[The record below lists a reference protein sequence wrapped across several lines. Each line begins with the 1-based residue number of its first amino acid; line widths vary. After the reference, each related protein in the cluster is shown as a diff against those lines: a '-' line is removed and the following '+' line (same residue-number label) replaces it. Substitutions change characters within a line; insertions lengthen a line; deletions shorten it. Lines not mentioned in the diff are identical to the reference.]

1 MFVGTRGSLLKLWA
15 RPLAVISALFLCA
28 SALSARAGAL
38 EPLSQ
43 DDVRY
48 YRAAF
53 AATDRGDFDAAKAAF
68 ANIHDRELGGRLA
81 FARIM
86 HPTAYAA
93 SYQDLTAWLKAYGD
107 EAGADRIYAL
117 ALKRKPAGK
126 RVAPPPVPALFVA
139 GEKDPPPAD
148 KGRAAR
154 EAYYSGDVQKAL
166 TLAVAGGERWIAG
179 LASFR
184 LGDSA
189 KAEAYFQQVADDEHE
204 DEWLRAAGAFWAARA
219 ASQGGHERQAR
230 TLLIQAAHAP
240 HTFYGM
246 IAARQLALSGVAV
259 ADEVEDP
266 IASLITRAS
275 YAGPDTASLN
285 RLMQSDPRARRAAAL
300 AQIGR
305 WREAGQELRAGLSLA
320 EDENLRADWTTLAL
334 ALNANAPLN
343 AGRPVRRV
351 GGEDYPLPPLDPIG
365 GFTIDKALVYA
376 LVRQESR
383 FDPLAVS
390 NAGAMGLMQV
400 RPIAAADAV
409 GDDKLRSDTS
419 PLFDP
424 AFNLRA
430 GQDYFTWLMDRGL
443 KSPDLLRA
451 VAAYNGGPGTLNKTL
466 AQLGADCDSL
476 LLIESL
482 PFKETRNYV
491 EKVMASYW
499 TYRRL
504 LGAENKTLDAVA
516 SGARTVDFRLDPQI
530 ATPTSIDQLMGQ
542 LTQSQ

>member
-1 MFVGTRGSLLKLWA
+1 ML
-15 RPLAVISALFLCA
+15 SALFLCA
-28 SALSARAGAL
+28 TTVAHAGAL
-38 EPLSQ
+38 DPLSS

-53 AATDRGDFDAAKAAF
+53 AAADRGDFDAAEAAF
-68 ANIHDRELGGRLA
+68 ANTRDHSLAGRLA
-81 FARIM
+81 FAKVM
-86 HPTAYAA
+86 HPTRYSA
-93 SYQDLTAWLKAYGD
+93 SYDDLTRWLRTYGD
-107 EAGADRIYAL
+107 EAGADRVYAL
-117 ALKRKPAGK
+117 AVKRKPAGK
-126 RVAPPPVPALFVA
+126 RIAAPPVPALFV
-139 GEKDPPPAD
+139 GDDKGPPPAD

-154 EAYYSGDVQKAL
+154 EAYYSGDVKKAL
-166 TLAVAGGERWIAG
+166 SLAIAGGERWIAG

-184 LGDSA
+184 LGDAA
-189 KAEAYFQQVADDEHE
+189 KAQDYFEQVADDTSQ
-204 DEWLRAAGAFWAARA
+204 DDWMRAAGAFWAARA
-219 ASQGGHERQAR
+219 AGQGGQGERAR
-230 TLLIQAAHAP
+230 TLLVQAAHAP
-240 HTFYGM
+240 QTFYGM
-246 IAARQLALSGVAV
+246 IASRQLALTGVAV
-259 ADEVEDP
+259 ADDPEDP
-266 IASLITRAS
+266 IGSLITRAS
-275 YAGPDTASLN
+275 YSGPDTASLAQ
-285 RLMQSDPRARRAAAL
+285 LMKEDPRAHRAAAL

-305 WREAGQELRAGLSLA
+305 WREAGLELRAGLSLA
-320 EDENLRADWTTLAL
+320 DTDGRRADWTTLTL

-343 AGRPVRRV
+343 GGRPIRRV
-351 GGEDYPLPPLDPIG
+351 GGEDYPLPPLEPIG

-400 RPIAAADAV
+400 MPVAAARAA
-409 GDDKLRSDTS
+409 GDDKLLADAS

-424 AFNLRA
+424 AFNLRV

-443 KSPDLLRA
+443 QSPDILRA
-451 VAAYNGGPGTLNKTL
+451 VAAYNGGPGTLNKTV

-482 PFKETRNYV
+482 PAQETRNYV

-530 ATPTSIDQLMGQ
+530 VAPTSIDQLMTQ
-542 LTQSQ
+542 LAQSQ

>member
-1 MFVGTRGSLLKLWA
+1 VGTRGSLLKLWA

-219 ASQGGHERQAR
+219 ASQGDHERQAR
-230 TLLIQAAHAP
+230 TLLIQAARAP

-246 IAARQLALSGVAV
+246 IAARQLALSGVAL

-542 LTQSQ
+542 LTASQ

>member
-93 SYQDLTAWLKAYGD
+93 SYQDLTAWLKTYGD

-154 EAYYSGDVQKAL
+154 EAYYSGDVQRAL

-230 TLLIQAAHAP
+230 TLLIQAARAP

-246 IAARQLALSGVAV
+246 IAARQLALSGVAL

-504 LGAENKTLDAVA
+504 LGAENTTLDAVA

-542 LTQSQ
+542 LTPSQ